1 MFNEHFGTSPPVLTP
16 QAISAAAENDWA
28 SERIVIQGFG
38 RAVKLRSGAVDAP
51 TNQIEGFK
59 TRVRLRDTAIIE
71 RN

>member
-38 RAVKLRSGAVDAP
+38 RAVKLRVDAP

-59 TRVRLRDTAIIE
+59 TRVRLRDTAIVE